1 MISVDH
7 GNHCN
12 LLESISAVW
21 WCQQTHRLFEWRIG
35 QRTFCKHIWRGRH
48 GGKSRIEGWMQGN
61 EQQFLAL
68 CFFISSIHYYF
79 SFFIGY
85 FHFKYYSLS
94 KFPCQKFPIP
104 SSLSLLLWGFSPT
117 HLPCLAFPYTGALR
131 VHRSKGLWTL
141 IFIQIL
147 VHIIWGAT

>member
-85 FHFKYYSLS
+85 FHYLHCFYLQERKLH
-94 KFPCQKFPIP
+94 F
-104 SSLSLLLWGFSPT
+104 
-117 HLPCLAFPYTGALR
+117 
-131 VHRSKGLWTL
+131 WTRRE
-141 IFIQIL
+141 FIL
-147 VHIIWGAT
+147 VLRWWVQETIYCIDHNCHAFSINIEWSQRNCTLT